1 MFPEATPVD
10 TEVHA
15 MQLLV
20 NRWRSMTVA
29 ERVAS
34 IDQLNADV
42 ETLATVGIRF
52 ECPWITDIQL
62 QHELA
67 RRRFGD
73 RLADEAYRSL
83 LR

>member
-1 MFPEATPVD
+1 MYPVATPVD

-15 MQLLV
+15 MQVLV
-20 NRWRSMTVA
+20 DRWRSMTVA

-42 ETLATVGIRF
+42 ETLATVGIRV
-52 ECPWITDIQL
+52 ECPWVTDIQL
-62 QHELA
+62 RYELA

-83 LR
+83 LC